1 LLLNPFYAFA
11 CFFLSLRYFDLMASK
26 VSLSIPEKISLAALK
41 LANQKPWSE
50 VSLQDLADTA
60 QMPLTE
66 LYDYVQDKTDI
77 LVILG
82 RYTDRKTLAALSK
95 PEMADSPKDRL
106 FEVFMERFDI
116 LNNDRP
122 AWISILNSLKTDPKA
137 ALLSLPHLKHSMVW
151 MMEAAGVSSNG
162 LRGAGQILTL
172 SVLYAEVTWQWLK
185 DESEDMSKTMAALDK
200 ALTRYEKI
208 CRTF

>member
-1 LLLNPFYAFA
+1 
-11 CFFLSLRYFDLMASK
+11 MASK

-50 VSLQDLADTA
+50 VTLNDLADA
-60 QMPLTE
+60 VQMSLPE

-82 RYTDRKTLAALSK
+82 RYIDRKTLAALSK
-95 PEMADSPKDRL
+95 PDMEDSVKDRL

-116 LNNDRP
+116 LNTERA
-122 AWISILNSLKTDPKA
+122 AWLSILNALKTDPKA

-185 DESEDMSKTMAALDK
+185 DDSEDMSKTMAALDK
-200 ALTRYEKI
+200 SLTRYENI